1 MAYEASEIMTAA
13 ALQYSSADLRKIKT
27 TDDLKKLI
35 ADSKDNIDFNTKFGN
50 GSIRQGF
57 VARMNPLDKKAVKDM
72 AVGVSAAIAIRRYM
86 NKSSGKITV
95 YMTGNSWPKD
105 VEKFKVSAFGF
116 DDYNSA
122 DILTSYDKKTFYGF
136 SLKKKNKV
144 KAQDPTLINKAF
156 DSVFDGAKFKSLK
169 EELNKTRVSYF
180 AGLVK
185 ESVKK
190 NILLKK
196 DISGFNSLP
205 DKELF
210 EAKKRDK
217 KQFDRAY
224 IDTKGYATSPKG
236 YLDDNTRDPKS
247 MRFFVNDKLSDK
259 KNKLFLEFQKLMTK
273 DAKTLAENLINIIL
287 KIYLFDKIEEKD
299 LKNFH
304 FDFALLTGVGDVVG
318 DKADIGPARLTT
330 LKTTLCGL
338 DRIREKYKG
347 EYSITPD
354 VEEYAKS
361 KAAKLFFKLT
371 RGGFKLMDLQVRYK
385 GKFTP
390 QAQFQGNISKEFKSI
405 LDQETCG

>member
-13 ALQYSSADLRKIKT
+13 ALQYSSADLQKIKT
-27 TDDLKKLI
+27 AGDLQRII
-35 ADSKDNIDFNTKFGN
+35 ADGKKNIDSNTEFGD

-57 VARMNPLDKKAVKDM
+57 ISRMNPSDKKSVKDM
-72 AVGVSAAIAIRRYM
+72 AVGVSAALAVRKYM
-86 NKSSGKITV
+86 KKSSGKITV
-95 YMTGNSWPKD
+95 YMTGNKWPKD

-116 DDYNSA
+116 QDYNSA
-122 DILTSYDKKTFYGF
+122 DILTSSDKKTFYGF

-156 DSVFDGAKFKSLK
+156 DSVFEGSKFKPLK
-169 EELNKTRVSYF
+169 EELNKTRISYF

-185 ESVKK
+185 EAVKQQI
-190 NILLKK
+190 ILEK
-196 DISGFNSLP
+196 DISGFKTLS

-217 KQFDRAY
+217 KQFDRPY
-224 IDTKGYATSPKG
+224 IDIKGYATSPKG
-236 YLDDNTRDPKS
+236 YFDDNTRDSKS

>member
-169 EELNKTRVSYF
+169 EEFNISNLCF

-205 DKELF
+205 DKEL
-210 EAKKRDK
+210 A
-217 KQFDRAY
+217 
-224 IDTKGYATSPKG
+224 G
-236 YLDDNTRDPKS
+236 
-247 MRFFVNDKLSDK
+247 M
-259 KNKLFLEFQKLMTK
+259 
-273 DAKTLAENLINIIL
+273 DA
-287 KIYLFDKIEEKD
+287 
-299 LKNFH
+299 
-304 FDFALLTGVGDVVG
+304 V
-318 DKADIGPARLTT
+318 
-330 LKTTLCGL
+330 
-338 DRIREKYKG
+338 
-347 EYSITPD
+347 S
-354 VEEYAKS
+354 
-361 KAAKLFFKLT
+361 
-371 RGGFKLMDLQVRYK
+371 
-385 GKFTP
+385 
-390 QAQFQGNISKEFKSI
+390 
-405 LDQETCG
+405 